1 MHTTMLDC
9 QSLSRTY
16 RSNGRDLTVLKDITF
31 KLEPGGFLAILGP
44 SGSGKST
51 LLYTLAGLE
60 PPTSGRV
67 FLENTDVYGLDEQG
81 RSRLRLKEIGFVL
94 QDHGLLPYLTALENV
109 QIANAV
115 GHVHDPAAADRRGRE
130 LLDQLGLKDRADHL
144 PSALSGGE
152 KQRVAIARA
161 MFLKPRILLCDEPT
175 GNLDATNAAS
185 VLELLLQLHAASK
198 GALVVVT
205 HNAESATRF
214 GRRLI
219 FERGALREA

>member
-1 MHTTMLDC
+1 MAETLLRAEAVSKTYGDGG
-9 QSLSRTY
+9 SRVEVL
-16 RSNGRDLTVLKDITF
+16 RDVSF
-31 KLEPGGFLAILGP
+31 AIKAEESCAVLGP

-67 FLENTDVYGLDEQG
+67 WLGGTEMYSLDEQG

-115 GHVHDPAAADRRGRE
+115 GHVHDAAAADRRARE
-130 LLDQLGLKDRADHL
+130 LLDQLGLKDRAGHL

-185 VLELLLQLHAASK
+185 VLELLLELHAASK

-214 GRRLI
+214 GRRLM
-219 FERGALREA
+219 FERGSLRET